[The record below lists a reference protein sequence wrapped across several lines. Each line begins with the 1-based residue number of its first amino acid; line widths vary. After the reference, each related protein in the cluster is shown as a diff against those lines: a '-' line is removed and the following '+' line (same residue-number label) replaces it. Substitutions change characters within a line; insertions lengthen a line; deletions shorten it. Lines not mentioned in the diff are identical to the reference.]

1 MMYLIRELE
10 AELNAAT
17 TEDDRTVL
25 QERIIT
31 YELQFRRDNNSKYK
45 YHQHKAKKLINQKKL

>member
-1 MMYLIRELE
+1 MIYLIRELE

>member
-1 MMYLIRELE
+1 MIYLIRELD
-10 AELNAAT
+10 AEFNAAT

-45 YHQHKAKKLINQKKL
+45 YHQHKAKKLLKPKQ

>member
-1 MMYLIRELE
+1 MIYLIRQLE

-17 TEDDRTVL
+17 TEDERDIL

-45 YHQHKAKKLINQKKL
+45 YRQHKAKKLINQKKL